1 MSANQ
6 TSLADTG
13 DFESMRAY
21 QPHDATTNPSL
32 IFAATQKS
40 EYSLLLDK
48 AIVDLTSKN
57 YPYDDLILAA
67 GARHSY
73 FGNDHWEAFAPG
85 LKTLS
90 DAVELRRRI
99 VDAFEIA
106 ETTTDPELKKAA
118 LTFVVIGA
126 GPTGVEIAG

>member
-6 TSLADTG
+6 TSIADTG

-57 YPYDDLILAA
+57 I
-67 GARHSY
+67 H
-73 FGNDHWEAFAPG
+73 
-85 LKTLS
+85 TM
-90 DAVELRRRI
+90 I
-99 VDAFEIA
+99 
-106 ETTTDPELKKAA
+106 
-118 LTFVVIGA
+118 
-126 GPTGVEIAG
+126 